1 MIVRRPSKGATTAP
15 AVNRPGN
22 GYGRPGSRPG
32 PARAWNMEALAWRRS
47 RASERDFGDLL
58 GRPSEIDLTVA
69 TRGTATGVDD
79 RV

>member
-22 GYGRPGSRPG
+22 GYGRPGARPG
-32 PARAWNMEALAWRRS
+32 PARAWNAEALAWRRS
-47 RASERDFGDLL
+47 RSAERDFDQLL
-58 GRPSEIDLTVA
+58 ERPAEVDLTAHTTSA
-69 TRGTATGVDD
+69 TEVDD